1 MNIINIKYLE
11 QLLTSNW
18 SVFLNKT
25 KVLSEVLQC
34 LRDKELPV
42 IQKSNLPN
50 QKGIQIS
57 VSRMEIHIKGYLI
70 WIEFSIPKDN
80 QISCGTLELLV
91 SHNGDILQKDAIG
104 HILQLSEIH
113 E

>member
-1 MNIINIKYLE
+1 
-11 QLLTSNW
+11 
-18 SVFLNKT
+18 
-25 KVLSEVLQC
+25 
-34 LRDKELPV
+34 
-42 IQKSNLPN
+42 
-50 QKGIQIS
+50 
-57 VSRMEIHIKGYLI
+57 MEIHIKGYLI